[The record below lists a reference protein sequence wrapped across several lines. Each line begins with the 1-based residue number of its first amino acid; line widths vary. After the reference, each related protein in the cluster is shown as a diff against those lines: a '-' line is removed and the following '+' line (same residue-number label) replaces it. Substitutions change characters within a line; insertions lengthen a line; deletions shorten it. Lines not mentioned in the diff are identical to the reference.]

1 MMETGMSVVES
12 HDAHLVE
19 VSDTPQQMAVKLADM
34 KAKLDLVQQ
43 FFKDI
48 MVQGQ
53 DYGVIPGTD
62 KPTLLKPGAEKLCEL
77 YGYAPVIKQVEEV
90 AERDTG
96 FYRARVTVALVHRRT
111 GIVIAE
117 GVGEANT
124 MEGRYRIRWVPEW
137 KLPKGINKEN
147 LHSEE
152 REKKDGTT
160 FRMYRMENDD
170 PWTLWNTVLKMAKKR
185 GIIDATLSATRSSGL
200 FAQDIEDLADWVSMG
215 GMNGGNVSKQKPSQE
230 SRTNK
235 PSSGISNAQIRRLYA
250 IANKHNVTPEMLKA
264 WADAYLGGK
273 NPKELSRTEY
283 DELCAAIEDGTV
295 AAWYSSIQGNDDTP
309 PISGQPEVS

>member
-152 REKKDGTT
+152 REKKTVPPSECTGWKMTT
-160 FRMYRMENDD
+160 
-170 PWTLWNTVLKMAKKR
+170 PGHC
-185 GIIDATLSATRSSGL
+185 GIQS
-200 FAQDIEDLADWVSMG
+200 
-215 GMNGGNVSKQKPSQE
+215 
-230 SRTNK
+230 
-235 PSSGISNAQIRRLYA
+235 
-250 IANKHNVTPEMLKA
+250 
-264 WADAYLGGK
+264 
-273 NPKELSRTEY
+273 
-283 DELCAAIEDGTV
+283 
-295 AAWYSSIQGNDDTP
+295 
-309 PISGQPEVS
+309 